1 MTEETGFHF
10 DRRRHE
16 RRVPPMIDEEVI
28 EMIAEKAAEKA
39 MANMEGRLVAK
50 VVEGVEA
57 RFLQRVG
64 KTFVDKLLYLV
75 GALIVSLA
83 YFLNS
88 KGFFHLGS

>member
-1 MTEETGFHF
+1 
-10 DRRRHE
+10 
-16 RRVPPMIDEEVI
+16 MIDEEVI